1 MPRRNWIMEHP
12 RASAL
17 LLGSL
22 LIMSPFLVEEAK
34 RAIKFGQELYIQRQ
48 FDKSFVDI
56 INWNYFNETENHH
69 ARDE

>member
-1 MPRRNWIMEHP
+1 MSRSNWITEHQI
-12 RASAL
+12 ASGL

-34 RAIKFGQELYIQRQ
+34 RAIKFGQKLYIQRQ
-48 FDKSFVDI
+48 FDKRFVDI
-56 INWNYFNETENHH
+56 INWSYFNETENHH

>member
-1 MPRRNWIMEHP
+1 MSRSNWITDHQI
-12 RASAL
+12 ASGL

-34 RAIKFGQELYIQRQ
+34 RAIKFGQKLYIQRQ
-48 FDKSFVDI
+48 FDKRFVDI